1 MSRLY
6 TNDVLNQVKLPNN
19 STYDINDTLAL
30 HLLGI
35 TETDVTVTDP
45 SVPSQVVIGSAT
57 IDVVPNDAVVCSVK
71 DNAMYRYKQTGS
83 NPATYAWENI
93 SPTAATIGNGTIT
106 VTTTGESNQTFT
118 VNQTS
123 NSTISIPVPVKG
135 IQVAGTD
142 LTPDNNTH
150 KVNITAIPAANITA
164 GVLADGFT
172 TTTPTSESAD
182 TALVTKEYVDDAI
195 APIAAAMVF
204 KGTVGTDGTI
214 ANLPNPA
221 ADYLGWV
228 YKAVS
233 DNTTAT
239 AAIPQ
244 YKAGD
249 TLICAEGPVVEETQT
264 YKWVVIPS
272 GDEPVGTVTNI
283 ATGDGLTGGPIT
295 DTGTI
300 GLALVNNH
308 TTTVAAGD
316 ATSTADRS
324 YPVAIDSNNKLAVNV
339 PWTDTTQIPVANIT
353 DVVANASASLISAI
367 DNPIKTIST
376 ADADTSSGTPAA
388 PSGAV
393 ATDLFTVT
401 SGVLT
406 IKYLTATTAPAVTA
420 TTTENL
426 VQKVVTVPDPAPEP

>member
-35 TETDVTVTDP
+35 TETDVTVTTP

-71 DNAMYRYKQTGS
+71 GNAMYRYIKTGTD
-83 NPATYAWENI
+83 TYAWENI
-93 SPTAATIGNGTIT
+93 SPDAAEVGDGTIT
-106 VTTTGESNQTFT
+106 VVTTGETNQTFT
-118 VNQTS
+118 VNQDGNT
-123 NSTISIPVPVKG
+123 TITIPVPVKG

-142 LTPDNNTH
+142 LTPDVDTH

-164 GVLADGFT
+164 GVLANGFT
-172 TTTPTSESAD
+172 TTTPTSASAD
-182 TALVTKEYVDDAI
+182 TALATKEYVDDAI
-195 APIAAAMVF
+195 APIASAMVF
-204 KGTVGTDGTI
+204 KGTVGTAGTI

-221 ADYLGWV
+221 ADNLGWV

-233 DNTTAT
+233 DNKTAT
-239 AAIPQ
+239 ATIPQ

-272 GDEPVGTVTNI
+272 GDEPVGTVTNV
-283 ATGDGLTGGPIT
+283 ATGAGLTGGPIT

-300 GLALVNNH
+300 GLALVDNH
-308 TTTVAAGD
+308 TTTVAAGA

-324 YPVAIDSNNKLAVNV
+324 YPVAIDANDKLAVNV

-353 DVVANASASLISAI
+353 DVVATASASLISAI
-367 DNPIKTIST
+367 DSPINAIGT
-376 ADADTSSGTPAA
+376 ADADTSGDTPSA
-388 PSGAV
+388 PTGAI
-393 ATDLFTVT
+393 ATDLFVVT
-401 SGVLT
+401 NGVLN

-420 TTTENL
+420 TTTANL
-426 VQKVVTVPDPAPEP
+426 VQKDVSGE

>member
-35 TETDVTVTDP
+35 TETDVTVTTP

-71 DNAMYRYKQTGS
+71 GNAMYRYIKTGTD
-83 NPATYAWENI
+83 TYAWENI
-93 SPTAATIGNGTIT
+93 SPDATEVGDGTIT
-106 VTTTGESNQTFT
+106 VVTTGVTDQTFT
-118 VNQTS
+118 VNQDGNT
-123 NSTISIPVPVKG
+123 TITIPVPVKG

-142 LTPDNNTH
+142 LTPDSDTH

-164 GVLADGFT
+164 GVLANGFT
-172 TTTPTSESAD
+172 TTTPTSASAD
-182 TALVTKEYVDDAI
+182 TALATKEYVDDAI
-195 APIAAAMVF
+195 APIASAMVF
-204 KGTVGTDGTI
+204 KGTVGTGGTI

-221 ADYLGWV
+221 ANYLGWV

-233 DNTTAT
+233 DNATAT
-239 AAIPQ
+239 ATIPQ

-300 GLALVNNH
+300 GLALVDNH
-308 TTTVAAGD
+308 TTTVAAGA

-324 YPVAIDSNNKLAVNV
+324 YPVAIDVNNKLAVNV

-353 DVVANASASLISAI
+353 DVVATASASLISAI
-367 DNPIKTIST
+367 DSPINAIGT
-376 ADADTSSGTPAA
+376 ADADTSGDTPSA
-388 PSGAV
+388 PTGAI
-393 ATDLFTVT
+393 ATDLFVVT
-401 SGVLT
+401 NGVLN

-420 TTTENL
+420 TTTANL
-426 VQKVVTVPDPAPEP
+426 VQKDVSGD